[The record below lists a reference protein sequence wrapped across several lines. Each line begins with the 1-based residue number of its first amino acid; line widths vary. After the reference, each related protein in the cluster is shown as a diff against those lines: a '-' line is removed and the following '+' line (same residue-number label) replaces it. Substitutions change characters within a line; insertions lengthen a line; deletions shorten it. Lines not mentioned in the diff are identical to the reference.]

1 MTDKE
6 IFTELGKPDLVQ
18 GRVLIYDAQFGMSV
32 ICSRAW
38 VVGAVFCGDSAL
50 KNSGV
55 KIFKGHTPEGIGMK
69 STRAELI
76 QVYGRAHLTAKPWA
90 VGQEQLEFKPLGLT
104 FVLENGKVIHIE
116 VNLRRP
122 K

>member
-1 MTDKE
+1 
-6 IFTELGKPDLVQ
+6 
-18 GRVLIYDAQFGMSV
+18 
-32 ICSRAW
+32 
-38 VVGAVFCGDSAL
+38 
-50 KNSGV
+50 
-55 KIFKGHTPEGIGMK
+55 MK

-76 QVYGRAHLTAKPWA
+76 KAYGQPTTAQQWT

-104 FVLENGKVIHIE
+104 FLLENGRVFHID